1 MASPSDVAATHSEAR
16 EARTYTAGTVPG
28 SSAADGV
35 CRALPRL
42 DAAVVVVESKCR
54 RPGQRRASQKRAGGN
69 SRGNAAGFGKLV
81 EHVYIVDAR
90 QTVGAER
97 HVEIHG
103 VERFKWR

>member
-42 DAAVVVVESKCR
+42 TRRRKDERATHRYRSGLADPVTRTGPLTAMAATLCSWM
-54 RPGQRRASQKRAGGN
+54 QMLAT
-69 SRGNAAGFGKLV
+69 
-81 EHVYIVDAR
+81 I
-90 QTVGAER
+90 
-97 HVEIHG
+97 
-103 VERFKWR
+103 